1 MIEDEFLLFRQFILK
16 DEALA
21 LVKKLDE
28 GGIEAILGDNKAPF
42 DVTFS
47 GSTSMDKYDVK
58 IRKRDFES
66 ADLLIAET
74 SDEAIHDLPND
85 YYLYSFT
92 IDELYQILAR
102 YDEWG
107 EIDIAL
113 AKKILT
119 ERGENIDDELIS
131 IYKKKRLTQLALPEK
146 VNKGWLIVSYFLAL
160 SGIYGIAFGHIIYSS
175 NKTLPDGKVV
185 PTYTE
190 NDRKAGK
197 IIFYIGLLA
206 CIIFLLMKIFINK
219 L

>member
-1 MIEDEFLLFRQFILK
+1 MLFRQFILK

-47 GSTSMDKYDVK
+47 GNTSMDKYDVK

-160 SGIYGIAFGHIIYSS
+160 SGIYGIAFGQIIYSS
-175 NKTLPDGKVV
+175 RKTLPDGTIV
-185 PTYTE
+185 PTYTK
-190 NDRKAGK
+190 NDRKEAK

-206 CIIFLLMKIFINK
+206 CIIFLLMKIFNSK

>member
-47 GSTSMDKYDVK
+47 GNTSMDKYDVK

-66 ADLLIAET
+66 ADLLITES

-119 ERGENIDDELIS
+119 DHGENIDDELLR
-131 IYKKKRLTQLALPEK
+131 IYKKKRLAQLAKPEK
-146 VNKGWLIVSYFLAL
+146 VNKVWLILSYFLAL
-160 SGIYGIAFGHIIYSS
+160 SGIYGIAFGQIIYSS
-175 NKTLPDGKVV
+175 RKTLPDGTIV
-185 PTYTE
+185 PTYTK
-190 NDRKAGK
+190 NDRKEAK

-206 CIIFLLMKIFINK
+206 CIIFLLMKIFNSK